1 MKAFYIPAGLLAV
14 ILGFSL
20 WTGQYVEQRTAHWT
34 SLLEETERLAQREDW
49 EQAAKHLETAYADWD
64 SSQTFFHTIMDHDEL
79 DEAESLFAGA
89 FAVCR
94 EEDSA
99 DFHMLLAQLMGQLH
113 LLSETQSLSVRNVL

>member
-20 WTGQYVEQRTAHWT
+20 WTGQYVEQRTAQWT
-34 SLLEETERLAQREDW
+34 VLLEEIEGLARQEDW
-49 EQAAKHLETAYADWD
+49 EQAEKQLETAYADWD

-94 EEDSA
+94 EEDGA
-99 DFHMLLAQLMGQLH
+99 DFHMLLAQLMGQLR
-113 LLSETQSLSVRNVL
+113 LLSETQSLSVKNVL

>member
-1 MKAFYIPAGLLAV
+1 MKAFYIPAGLLAA

-20 WTGQYVEQRTAHWT
+20 WTGQFVEQRTTHWT
-34 SLLEETERLAQREDW
+34 DLLEETEHLAQQEDW
-49 EQAAKHLETAYADWD
+49 KQAEKQLEKAYADWD

-79 DEAESLFAGA
+79 DEAENLFSGA

-99 DFHMLLAQLMGQLH
+99 DFHMLLAQLMGQLR
-113 LLSETQSLSVRNVL
+113 LLSETQSLSVKNVL